1 MIKSFGNQ
9 ETEKIWKGNFSKKL
23 PNEIQPIARRKL
35 RMINNA
41 EVINDLRIPPA
52 NRLKRLKG
60 KNKNQYSI
68 RINNQW
74 RITFEWKQTDAFQVK
89 IEDYHE

>member
-1 MIKSFGNQ
+1 MIKSFGNR
-9 ETEKIWKGNFSKKL
+9 ETQRIWNGLHSNKL
-23 PNEIQPIARRKL
+23 PIEIQQIGRRKL

-41 EVINDLRIPPA
+41 ETIIDLRLPPA

-60 KNKNQYSI
+60 KLKGKYSL
-68 RINNQW
+68 RINKQW
-74 RITFEWKQTDAFQVK
+74 RITFLWLNNNAEHVK